1 MVLAKKLDVLDDATP
16 EAQLY
21 QGLLAMEPQQRLN
34 KLASLKPA
42 EFDGLSKSL
51 KPAQKQKLI
60 ADMTAQEK
68 EVAAALENPQRL
80 VNEELLAQ
88 RLTRDI
94 YSNAQLQEVMTD
106 FWLNH
111 FNIYLQKDAQM
122 PYYLVSY
129 ERDVIRPLALGKFED
144 LLEAVAHS
152 PAMMLYLDN
161 AQSIGPDS
169 PAAERAK
176 MAAERSG
183 KEKKANEGLNENY
196 GRELMELHT
205 LGVNGGYT
213 QADVTEV
220 ARVLTG
226 WGVDEPVRGGG
237 FQFNVNRHE
246 PGAKTVLGEK
256 IKEGGE
262 LEGRELL
269 HLLASRPATAE
280 FISKKLAMR
289 FVNDDPPH
297 ALVDRMAKA
306 YMASGGDIPTVLKVL
321 FHSPEFWAASD
332 KRAKVKTP
340 LEFVVSAVR
349 ASNADVSNFQ
359 PLIQA
364 LRQMGM
370 PLYGCIPPTGY
381 YWDEATWVSTGAL
394 VDRMNFALSL
404 AGNKLQGVQ
413 VSWAPA
419 TTDGS
424 DAAAPNPEFEEAW
437 LEPLLVPGGVS
448 VATRS
453 AALQQFQTQM
463 AEAASSAASAPANAT
478 AKPVAAK
485 ANKVGNGVSK
495 TELEDEVL
503 AGLLLGSPEFQRR

>member
-1 MVLAKKLDVLDDATP
+1 
-16 EAQLY
+16 
-21 QGLLAMEPQQRLN
+21 
-34 KLASLKPA
+34 
-42 EFDGLSKSL
+42 
-51 KPAQKQKLI
+51 
-60 ADMTAQEK
+60 
-68 EVAAALENPQRL
+68 
-80 VNEELLAQ
+80 
-88 RLTRDI
+88 
-94 YSNAQLQEVMTD
+94 
-106 FWLNH
+106 
-111 FNIYLQKDAQM
+111 
-122 PYYLVSY
+122 
-129 ERDVIRPLALGKFED
+129 
-144 LLEAVAHS
+144 
-152 PAMMLYLDN
+152 
-161 AQSIGPDS
+161 
-169 PAAERAK
+169 
-176 MAAERSG
+176 
-183 KEKKANEGLNENY
+183 
-196 GRELMELHT
+196 
-205 LGVNGGYT
+205 
-213 QADVTEV
+213 
-220 ARVLTG
+220 
-226 WGVDEPVRGGG
+226 
-237 FQFNVNRHE
+237 
-246 PGAKTVLGEK
+246 
-256 IKEGGE
+256 
-262 LEGRELL
+262 
-269 HLLASRPATAE
+269 
-280 FISKKLAMR
+280 
-289 FVNDDPPH
+289 
-297 ALVDRMAKA
+297 
-306 YMASGGDIPTVLKVL
+306 MASGGDIPTVLKVL